1 MLFRLT
7 KNGVG
12 VLIGQ
17 PGYKTAMPAYA
28 GILTD
33 DEILAVLSWIKSKWS
48 PELRRR
54 HDEMNARAATAR

>member
-1 MLFRLT
+1 M
-7 KNGVG
+7 
-12 VLIGQ
+12 LIGQ